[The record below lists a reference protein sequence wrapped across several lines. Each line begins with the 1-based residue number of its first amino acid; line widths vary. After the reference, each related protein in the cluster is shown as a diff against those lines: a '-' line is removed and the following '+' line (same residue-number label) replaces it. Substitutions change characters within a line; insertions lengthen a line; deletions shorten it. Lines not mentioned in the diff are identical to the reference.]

1 MKTNFD
7 VCCESAETMAQIIDV
22 MKCGWTK
29 EQIINWL
36 KQPFAEKEENM
47 KDAVECMEQH
57 TGFILE
63 NRMTDGVKPDGWYA
77 GQNKKYGDM
86 FDLTANKK
94 FAKVF
99 EDENEAKE
107 MAKYLNKGGWNFVV
121 LSS

>member
-1 MKTNFD
+1 M
-7 VCCESAETMAQIIDV
+7 
-22 MKCGWTK
+22 GY
-29 EQIINWL
+29 
-36 KQPFAEKEENM
+36 
-47 KDAVECMEQH
+47 
-57 TGFILE
+57 ILE
-63 NRMTDGVKPDGWYA
+63 DKMPDGIKANGWYS

-86 FDLTANKK
+86 FNLTANKK